1 MANLRE
7 YFHDALHGALERQ
20 HLAVEDQ
27 TEHYVVNLLT
37 LFARSDA
44 LYEQQPG
51 SSDRGTRLKPLVVML
66 TEALEA
72 PTPGDRHRGLQR
84 LGDVSLFI
92 AGFFSQSFARKLID
106 IDYHIAMGGRAY
118 SALADALARTRSRVL
133 GQVFAEL
140 AEKFQPM
147 VDALNDI
154 SETLLSALGQGHP
167 AAVRGVAED
176 GQQALV
182 RHPEAARRR
191 SHALGAHGVRSLTMI
206 LRQLQQLIGGIYD
219 VSVTHDVYDFL
230 VTNREQLPEPRATA
244 SATRS

>member
-1 MANLRE
+1 MKRGQMSDDIESDGNGSPRVVPVANLRE
-7 YFHDALHGALERQ
+7 YFHDALHGALGRQ

-37 LFARSDA
+37 LFSRSEA
-44 LYEQQPG
+44 LYEQQP
-51 SSDRGTRLKPLVVML
+51 RLKPLVVML

-72 PTPGDRHRGLQR
+72 PTASDRHRGLQR

-118 SALADALARTRSRVL
+118 SALADGLARTRSRVL

-154 SETLLSALGQGHP
+154 SETSYKHSDKDILRLYEVWLKTGSKRSFEILQRLGVDPTP
-167 AAVRGVAED
+167 AARTAF
-176 GQQALV
+176 
-182 RHPEAARRR
+182 
-191 SHALGAHGVRSLTMI
+191 AH
-206 LRQLQQLIGGIYD
+206 
-219 VSVTHDVYDFL
+219 
-230 VTNREQLPEPRATA
+230 
-244 SATRS
+244 

>member
-1 MANLRE
+1 MKRGQMSDPKSGGCGSPRVVPVTNLRE

-20 HLAVEDQ
+20 HLEVEDQ

-44 LYEQQPG
+44 LYEQQSG

-66 TEALEA
+66 TEAMEA

-92 AGFFSQSFARKLID
+92 AGFFSQSFARKLVD

-118 SALADALARTRSRVL
+118 STLADGLARTRSRVL

-154 SETLLSALGQGHP
+154 SETSYKHSDKDILRLYEVWLKTGSKRSFDILRRLGVDP
-167 AAVRGVAED
+167 TPAVRTAF
-176 GQQALV
+176 
-182 RHPEAARRR
+182 
-191 SHALGAHGVRSLTMI
+191 AH
-206 LRQLQQLIGGIYD
+206 
-219 VSVTHDVYDFL
+219 
-230 VTNREQLPEPRATA
+230 
-244 SATRS
+244 